1 MVQFSCLTVQSNMAN
16 VNIYFDASR
25 LVIFIAIDAGPLI
38 DVLFIK
44 TCDFP
49 VQIVIHCEGIGI
61 MI

>member
-1 MVQFSCLTVQSNMAN
+1 MAN

-61 MI
+61 II